1 VAAAAKAARG
11 GRDPIPLWLTP
22 LLVDAIERM
31 KFVDDFV
38 SFDRDGTG
46 AGPETAVAEIAR
58 TVA

>member
-1 VAAAAKAARG
+1 
-11 GRDPIPLWLTP
+11 LWLTP